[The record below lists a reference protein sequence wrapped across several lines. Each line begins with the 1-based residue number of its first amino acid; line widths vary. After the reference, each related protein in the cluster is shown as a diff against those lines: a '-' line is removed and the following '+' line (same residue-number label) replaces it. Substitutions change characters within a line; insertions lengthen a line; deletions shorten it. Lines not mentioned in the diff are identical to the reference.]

1 MVEAVATPKKK
12 NSKSAKSQGLDLA
25 FFRSVAENIPLN
37 IMVADRDWNIVYMN
51 PASRNTMR
59 QIEHLLPVP
68 VDQIVG
74 QNIDLFHKDPRRVRR
89 ILSDPNNLPH
99 QAVIEVADEKLHL
112 HATAIYDESGDYAG
126 AMVTWEV
133 VTEKLKLEEA
143 AARNRAIV
151 ENVPVNIMLADRDGT
166 ITYMNPASY
175 RTLKSIEDQLP
186 MPVDQIVGQS
196 YDVFHKNPA
205 TQRRILSDP
214 KNLPHT
220 AEFMIGNEWVRLT
233 ASPIYDAQ
241 GNYAGPMI
249 AWEVITEAVKARELE
264 KQRIEDERRAQEEL
278 RRRIDALL
286 DVVRRAAEGD
296 LTAEVTV
303 DGDDPVGELGQ
314 GLRQM
319 LTDLQSIVGEIVE
332 AAAQFTEGSRVIAE
346 SSQTLAQGAQTQS
359 ASVEQMT
366 ASIEQLTRNI
376 EAVRDNATQADQVAK
391 DTTRLAE
398 EGGVAVQKSIEAME
412 LIKSSSEQISEII
425 QVISEIASQ
434 TNLLA
439 LNAAIEAA
447 RAGEHGLGF
456 AVVADEVRKLA
467 ERSSEAAKEISQ
479 LIKESTKRVEDGAEL
494 SSQTGTA
501 LKRIIEG
508 VEATAKEIS
517 KIAEATVAQAQNAQE
532 VSNAIQNVS
541 EVTEQVAAGSEQLAS
556 SSEQLG
562 AQAASLRELVAR
574 FKIED

>member
-12 NSKSAKSQGLDLA
+12 SAKSSKGQTLDLA

-51 PASRNTMR
+51 PASRNTLR

-68 VDQIVG
+68 VDEIVG

-89 ILSDPNNLPH
+89 ILADPNNLPH
-99 QAVIEVADEKLHL
+99 TAVIEVSDEKLQL
-112 HATAIYDESGDYAG
+112 HATAVYDENGDYAG

-143 AARNRAIV
+143 ATRNRAIV

-205 TQRRILSDP
+205 TQRRILADP

-220 AEFMIGNEWVRLT
+220 AEFMLGNEWIRLT

-278 RRRIDALL
+278 RRRIDVLL

-296 LTAEVTV
+296 LTAQVTV

-314 GLRQM
+314 GLQRM

-398 EGGVAVQKSIEAME
+398 EGGMAVQKSIEAME

-494 SSQTGTA
+494 SRQTGVA
-501 LKRIIEG
+501 LKKIIEG
-508 VEATAKEIS
+508 VEATAAEIS
-517 KIAEATVAQAQNAQE
+517 KIAEATVAQAQNAKE